1 MIRSARNGCASEI
14 TFKGKKVYHE
24 WDCGVNKSY
33 LGKKLNKTE
42 FLKNLVDEK
51 NLESVENLMID
62 WVLYENG
69 WIVELQGD
77 DYRNGHL
84 FYYLTDLRG
93 YGWHRPKEL
102 ELFKKVC

>member
-1 MIRSARNGCASEI
+1 MIRIAKNGCSSDVS
-14 TFKGKKVYHE
+14 FKGKNVYFNWHA
-24 WDCGVNKSY
+24 GLNKSY
-33 LGKKLNKTE
+33 LGEKLDKTA

-77 DYRNGHL
+77 HYKNGHL
-84 FYYLTDLRG
+84 FYYLTQMRG
-93 YGWHRPKEL
+93 YGSHRPKEL
-102 ELFKKVC
+102 KLFKKV

>member
-1 MIRSARNGCASEI
+1 MLLVRSARNGCASEI

-24 WDCGVNKSY
+24 WDWGVNKSY

-42 FLKNLVDEK
+42 FLKNLVDET

-69 WIVELQGD
+69 WLVELTGD
-77 DYRNGHL
+77 DYKNGHL
-84 FYYLTDLRG
+84 FYYFTQMRG
-93 YGWHRPKEL
+93 YGGHRPKEL
-102 ELFKKVC
+102 EYFK